1 MKSYNFKEVFEL
13 ADTYTGTSGISTFAG
28 KLWKT
33 KVVQFGEALRR
44 FDQGCS
50 VYSDLVGNG
59 ATVLCVPYTTSHKS
73 VDTSTDTQDSGTVV
87 ERAHTALDNM
97 TGVNLTVSASSFKQ
111 GDVTV
116 TKAAEM
122 SSMVNLVGQA
132 RYVVAQALAQ
142 DVDTAIATAFQ
153 ATTITNRVYGTSGAT
168 DPSALA
174 TGGKMTPSLVADAM
188 EKIEANNFVPD
199 LLYIGTKQLRELRKD
214 SQFTNAAEYGSDRV
228 ILKGEVGEYLGVK
241 VIVTTNTPAYTS
253 GDTDV
258 NQPTKTW
265 GATGHMC
272 IMTGTT
278 KDGQKASGA
287 LAWKEMPSISY
298 EFEKRKNLH
307 HIFYDQAYA
316 TGIIQPGATCLIK
329 VSND

>member
-44 FDQGCS
+44 FDQSCS
-50 VYSDLVGNG
+50 VYNDLVGTG
-59 ATVLCVPYTTSHKS
+59 AVSLVVPYTTSHKA
-73 VDTSTDTQDSGTVV
+73 VDYSTDTQGAGTAV

-97 TGVNLTVSASSFKQ
+97 TGVTLTVGTTDFKA

-116 TKAAEM
+116 TKAGEM

-142 DVDTAIATAFQ
+142 DVDTAIATALQ
-153 ATTITNRVYGTSGAT
+153 STSITNVVYGGDAT
-168 DPSALA
+168 GVDSLA
-174 TGGKMTPSLVADAM
+174 TGDKLTSSLVADAM
-188 EKIEANNFVPD
+188 EMIEANNFIPD
-199 LLYIGTKQLRELRKD
+199 QLYIGTKQLRELRKD

-228 ILKGEVGEYLGVK
+228 VLKGEVGEYLGVK
-241 VIVTTNTPAYTS
+241 VIVTTNAPTYAS
-253 GDTDV
+253 GATDL
-258 NQPTKTW
+258 NEAATLW
-265 GATGHMC
+265 GAAGHAC
-272 IMTGTT
+272 VMTGTT

-287 LAWKEMPSISY
+287 LAWKEMPSIAY

-307 HIFYDQAYA
+307 HIFYDQCFKC
-316 TGIIQPGATCLIK
+316 GIIQPGATTLIK
-329 VSND
+329 VTDD